1 MLHFILAFKLIKMK
15 KLFTIVIACLLTYLC
30 SYSQET
36 IQKYKGKTYIFDAF
50 EKVKNCDALGAT
62 DSSEITITKGALYT
76 VERVMNNGDLVIKF
90 LPWGKNNQTEQKKYN
105 FKMLS
110 TEATKASPLPN
121 DNIKFFLLSKSTFAL
136 SCSEYNFQQK
146 WDITFGTLTTPF
158 KFRHSPFLFTTNL
171 NLGALVAF
179 QRKFSTNW
187 SWGVVGG
194 LSLSSV
200 TLDSFS
206 TKGFVM
212 TTTER
217 PAVTPTISGMIGY
230 KNINVTIGFGW
241 DIINKPSAIEESWM
255 YAGKR
260 WIGVG
265 IGISLFNASSTP
277 QTTTPASGQ
286 K

>member
-1 MLHFILAFKLIKMK
+1 MK
-15 KLFTIVIACLLTYLC
+15 KLLTILIASLSMCLS

-36 IQKYKGKTYIFDAF
+36 IQKYKGKTYIFDAY

-62 DSSEITITKGALYT
+62 DNSEITVTKGALYT
-76 VERVMNNGDLVIKF
+76 VERVMSNGDIVIKF
-90 LPWGKNNQTEQKKYN
+90 LTWNKKRQTEQKKYN
-105 FKMLS
+105 FKMLPA
-110 TEATKASPLPN
+110 EATKAAPLPI
-121 DNIKFFLLSKSTFAL
+121 DNIKFFLLSKSTFAA
-136 SCSEYNFQQK
+136 SCSEYNFQQT

-179 QRKFSTNW
+179 QKKFATNW
-187 SWGVVGG
+187 SWGIVGG

-212 TTTER
+212 TNTER

-230 KNINVTIGFGW
+230 KNINITIGLGW
-241 DIINKPSAIEESWM
+241 DFINKPSAIEESWI

-265 IGISLFNASSTP
+265 VGISLFNASSSS